1 MGGKKIKLHIIVKA
15 KGQEN
20 ATPRTYRTTIDY
32 DHTFRKCIPTTSEMA
47 NAPICFFEIK
57 CTT

>member
-15 KGQEN
+15 KGQDN

-32 DHTFRKCIPTTSEMA
+32 DHTFRKYIPTTSEMA
-47 NAPICFFEIK
+47 NAPIFFFEIK

>member
-32 DHTFRKCIPTTSEMA
+32 DHTFRKYINDPIVCFFCLKKNVPTTY
-47 NAPICFFEIK
+47 
-57 CTT
+57 T